1 MIPAEPKGTSVR
13 STKPAVGFIFI
24 TLLLDVLGFGLLI
37 PVAPSLI
44 RSLLHGGAGGTDAE
58 AAPYVGALMSTFY
71 AMSFLFA
78 PLLGVLSDR
87 FGRRPVILVAL
98 LGSGLDYFAMAL
110 APTLPWLFAT
120 RVVNGLSGASFT
132 VASAY
137 VADVTTPQKRAA
149 AFGMI
154 GAAFGLGF
162 VIGPVLGG
170 ILGQID
176 LRLPFYVAG
185 GLTIVNWMYGYFVLP
200 ESLPV
205 ERRASIKVSRCN
217 PVGAYAHLADYPLVL
232 GLSISLFLLNLAQF
246 VLHATWALYTEHRYH
261 WEKWEIGMS
270 LFAVGIMAAVVQGGL
285 ARRLIPRLG
294 EPRSLLIGIGIG
306 TLAYFGY
313 GLATQG
319 WMIYAIVVVASLG
332 GIAQPACQ
340 AIITAQV
347 GPSQQGT
354 IQGAMT
360 SMQSLA
366 GIVGP
371 LMGAQVF
378 AYFIS
383 DKVQVYLPGASF
395 YLSGVFA
402 AAGLG
407 IAAYVMKRWPPPEP
421 VSHPHPE
428 RPLET
433 ENAPVA

>member
-1 MIPAEPKGTSVR
+1 MR

-37 PVAPSLI
+37 PVGPSLI
-44 RSLLHGGAGGTDAE
+44 KSLLHGGAGGTDAE

-71 AMSFLFA
+71 TMSFLFA

-110 APTLPWLFAT
+110 APSLPWLFAT

-170 ILGQID
+170 VLGQID
-176 LRLPFYVAG
+176 IRLPFYVAG
-185 GLTIVNWMYGYFVLP
+185 GLTILNWMYGYFVLP
-200 ESLPV
+200 ESLPP
-205 ERRASIKVSRCN
+205 ERRAPVKVSRCN
-217 PVGAYAHLADYPLVL
+217 PVGAFVHLFDFPLVL
-232 GLSISLFLLNLAQF
+232 GLSVSLFLLNLAQF
-246 VLHATWALYTEHRYH
+246 ALHSTWALYTEHRYEWKH
-261 WEKWEIGMS
+261 WQVGMS
-270 LFAVGIMAAVVQGGL
+270 LFVVGLTAAVVQGGL
-285 ARRLIPRLG
+285 ARKLIPRLG

-313 GLATQG
+313 GLAQQG
-319 WMIYAIVVVASLG
+319 WMIYAIIAVASLG

-347 GPSQQGT
+347 GPTQQGT
-354 IQGAMT
+354 IQGALT

-366 GIVGP
+366 GIIGP
-371 LMGAQVF
+371 LMGGWVF
-378 AYFIS
+378 AKFTTANPAE
-383 DKVQVYLPGASF
+383 VGNGASF
-395 YLSGVFA
+395 FLSGTA
-402 AAGLG
+402 AAVGLG
-407 IAAYVMKRWPPPEP
+407 IAVYVMKRWPPPEP

>member
-1 MIPAEPKGTSVR
+1 VR

-37 PVAPSLI
+37 PVGPSLI
-44 RSLLHGGAGGTDAE
+44 KSFLPPGLLPE
-58 AAPYVGALMSTFY
+58 AADAQAGQYVGMLMATFY
-71 AMSFLFA
+71 TMSFLFA

-137 VADVTTPQKRAA
+137 VADVTPPQKRAA

-170 ILGQID
+170 LLGQVS

-185 GLTIVNWMYGYFVLP
+185 GLTICNWLYGYFVLP
-200 ESLPV
+200 ESLPI
-205 ERRASIKVSRCN
+205 ERRSAVRLSRCN

-232 GLSISLFLLNLAQF
+232 GLAISLFLLNMAQF
-246 VLHATWALYTEHRYH
+246 ALHATWALYTEHRYH
-261 WEKWEIGMS
+261 WEKWQIGMS
-270 LFAVGIMAAVVQGGL
+270 LFAVGITAAVVQGGL
-285 ARRLIPRLG
+285 ARKLIPRLG
-294 EPRSLLIGIGIG
+294 EPRSLLLGIGIG

-319 WMIYAIVVVASLG
+319 WMIYTIVVVASLG

-347 GPSQQGT
+347 GPTQQGT
-354 IQGAMT
+354 VQGALT

-366 GIVGP
+366 GIIGP
-371 LMGAQVF
+371 LMGGWVF
-378 AYFIS
+378 SHFIS
-383 DKVQVYLPGASF
+383 ADLARPQNGASF
-395 YLSGVFA
+395 FLSGALALV
-402 AAGLG
+402 GLVL
-407 IAAYVMKRWPPPEP
+407 AAYAMKRWPPPEP

-428 RPLET
+428 RPMGEPIP
-433 ENAPVA
+433 EQSDAPSAT